1 MADERDTEAMERIR
15 EKLLAIL
22 KHLELMGL
30 PDDFPST
37 LRHLTEKAIEE
48 TYV

>member
-1 MADERDTEAMERIR
+1 MADDRDTEAMERIR
-15 EKLLAIL
+15 NRLFAIL

-37 LRHLTEKAIEE
+37 MRDLVEKAIDD